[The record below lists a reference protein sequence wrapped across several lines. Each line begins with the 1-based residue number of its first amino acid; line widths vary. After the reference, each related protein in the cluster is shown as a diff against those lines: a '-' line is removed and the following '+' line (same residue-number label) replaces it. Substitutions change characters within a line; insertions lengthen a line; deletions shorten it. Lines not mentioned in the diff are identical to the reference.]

1 MLQRLISIMLV
12 ALLGSVVLAQQGSRV
27 ILSEKELEKAR
38 TDDAT
43 RAALER
49 KIPSMKFNDVR
60 LIEAIDFLR
69 DVSGANI
76 HVNWRAIEK
85 AGIERDT
92 LLHIQVTDVTLAKA
106 LKLVLGDASTD
117 AVELKWVV
125 DEGVIEIAPA
135 ETFEQ
140 QLSIIFSDVRDLTD
154 AKDDDK
160 ARKLIDLIC
169 ETVAP
174 ATWVQNGGQSSIR
187 CFDGTLVIIQ
197 TQENHDAVAHVLKRL
212 RDFRPKR
219 ENTAGPAIS
228 GRSTGTN

>member
-1 MLQRLISIMLV
+1 MLQRLISSIII
-12 ALLGSVVLAQQGSRV
+12 AALGSVGFAQPSNV
-27 ILSEKELEKAR
+27 ILAEKELEKAR
-38 TDDAT
+38 SNEAIQ
-43 RAALER
+43 AALER

-60 LIEAIDFLR
+60 LIDAINFLR

-92 LLHIQVTDVTLAKA
+92 PLHIHVTDVTLARA
-106 LKLVLGDASTD
+106 LRLVLSDASTD
-117 AVELKWVV
+117 AVELKWML

-140 QLSIIFSDVRDLTD
+140 QLSIIFSDVRDLID
-154 AKDDDK
+154 AKNVDK
-160 ARKLIDLIC
+160 ARELIDLIC

-174 ATWVQNGGQSSIR
+174 TTWVQNGGQSSIR

-197 TQENHDAVAHVLKRL
+197 TQENQDAVAHVLKRL
-212 RDFRPKR
+212 RDFRPKKQSP
-219 ENTAGPAIS
+219 AGPAIS